1 MYLNFPQKKKSM
13 YLNKNISFWFYTS
26 SLVSLILNEIL
37 PNKIRREIFQNKN
50 KNRRGTVLC

>member
-1 MYLNFPQKKKSM
+1 MYLNFPKKKSM
-13 YLNKNISFWFYTS
+13 YFNKNISFWFYTS